1 LPSRLVAAI
10 AALHRW
16 LMATPAH
23 ILYCDD
29 ARFDAH
35 QSPPG
40 HPEQPARLAAVRR
53 GLIATLAEAQAE
65 LVPPREANPDELIQV
80 HTAKHVE
87 GLERALRGG
96 GSGHLDG
103 DTFFAPGTRHAA
115 WLAAGAAAELG
126 QRLARATE
134 PSAFVLNARPPGHHA
149 TREQAMG
156 FCLLNNVAVA
166 AASALAAGAER
177 VAILDWDVHHGNGT
191 QAIFEA
197 DPRVLF
203 ISLHE
208 WPQYPGTGRSEEVGR
223 GDARG
228 NTVNLPL
235 PSGSGAREYGAAM
248 RSVVLP
254 RLGDFRPDVLLV
266 SCGFD
271 AHEDDPLGGM
281 QLCDADYGAF
291 TTSAWQAAAACGTAR
306 LGVVLEG
313 GYDLGAL
320 ERASRAVGR
329 ALLGEAFELGDGGAP
344 SARAQL
350 VIDATRRAHDRV

>member
-1 LPSRLVAAI
+1 
-10 AALHRW
+10 
-16 LMATPAH
+16 MATAKPAH
-23 ILYCDD
+23 IEYCDD

-40 HPEQPARLAAVRR
+40 HPEQPARLAAVRS
-53 GLIATLAEAQAE
+53 GLIATLAEAGAE
-65 LVPPREANPDELIQV
+65 RLEPREANPDELIKV
-80 HTAKHVE
+80 HTDQHVE
-87 GLERALRGG
+87 GLEQALRVGG
-96 GSGHLDG
+96 FGHLDA
-103 DTFFAPGTRHAA
+103 DTFFAPGTRRAA

-126 QRLARATE
+126 QRLASATL

-149 TREQAMG
+149 TREHAMG

-166 AASALAAGAER
+166 AASALAAGAGR

-197 DPRVLF
+197 DPRILF
-203 ISLHE
+203 VSLHE
-208 WPQYPGTGRSEEVGR
+208 WPQYPGTGRSDEIGR

-228 NTVNLPL
+228 NTINLPL
-235 PSGSGAREYGAAM
+235 PSGSGAREYAAAL

-254 RLGDFRPDVLLV
+254 RLVDFAPDVLLV

-281 QLCDADYGAF
+281 RLRDEDYGAF
-291 TTSAWQAAAACGTAR
+291 TRSAWQAAAACGTPR

-329 ALLGEAFELGDGGAP
+329 ALLGESFELEQGAAH
-344 SARAQL
+344 ARAQQ
-350 VIDATRRAHDRV
+350 VIDATRRAHDLA

>member
-1 LPSRLVAAI
+1 MDTAK
-10 AALHRW
+10 
-16 LMATPAH
+16 PAH

-29 ARFDAH
+29 TRFDAH

-40 HPEQPARLAAVRR
+40 HPEQPARLAAVRN
-53 GLIATLAEAQAE
+53 GLIAELAQAGAQR
-65 LVPPREANPDELIQV
+65 VAPREAEPDELITV
-80 HTAKHVE
+80 HTEQHVD
-87 GLERALRGG
+87 GLVRALHGG
-96 GSGHLDG
+96 FGELDG
-103 DTFFAPGTRHAA
+103 DTFFAPGTRQAA
-115 WLAAGAAAELG
+115 WLAAGAAADLG
-126 QRLARATE
+126 QQLARATQ

-149 TREQAMG
+149 TRERAMG

-166 AASALAAGAER
+166 AASALGAGAGR

-208 WPQYPGTGRSEEVGR
+208 WPQYPGTGRSDEIGR
-223 GDARG
+223 SDARG

-235 PSGSGAREYGAAM
+235 PSGCGSREYAAAM
-248 RSVVLP
+248 RNVVFP
-254 RLGDFRPDVLLV
+254 RLADFAPDVLLV

-281 QLCDADYGAF
+281 RLSDADYGAF
-291 TTSAWQAAAACGTAR
+291 TRSAWQAAAACGTPR
-306 LGVVLEG
+306 LGLVLEG

-329 ALLGEAFELGDGGAP
+329 ALLGEAFELEQGAP
-344 SARAQL
+344 HARAQQ
-350 VIDATRRAHDRV
+350 VIDATLRAHDQS